1 MKKPRVAIVTVII
14 KSWPAIMK
22 SNCGCRS
29 FRNNVC
35 FVLRFVE
42 YLGDWGWWW
51 GDLSSSSS
59 SHHSLGLDQVLL
71 GSAGSSAEAFSR
83 PWDSCEA
90 PFMCLCAQRAG
101 SLRWVFVVGRGHR
114 AVAVLSSLVD
124 VWILSRVK
132 EMH

>member
-1 MKKPRVAIVTVII
+1 MKITRVAIVTVII

-35 FVLRFVE
+35 FVLRSVE

-51 GDLSSSSS
+51 GDLSSSS

-71 GSAGSSAEAFSR
+71 GSAGSSAEGFF
-83 PWDSCEA
+83 PNLE
-90 PFMCLCAQRAG
+90 LCR
-101 SLRWVFVVGRGHR
+101 L
-114 AVAVLSSLVD
+114 LC
-124 VWILSRVK
+124 
-132 EMH
+132 